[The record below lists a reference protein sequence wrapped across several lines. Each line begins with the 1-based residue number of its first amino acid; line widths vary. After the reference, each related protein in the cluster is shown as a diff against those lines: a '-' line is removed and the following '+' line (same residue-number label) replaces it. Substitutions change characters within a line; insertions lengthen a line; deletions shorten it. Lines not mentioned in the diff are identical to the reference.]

1 MKDTLIE
8 LLGLDP
14 ADAKNRAED
23 LATRLDLTIVLPG
36 GIEYRYPLDGWESA
50 REKLSGRFRG
60 DNRHPTWQQSPILIE
75 AQLPSLLSVLIST
88 DKAEAASWAIA
99 AAHHASNS
107 VPAARLCGMTII
119 WTGMQYQIFCR
130 GQGGH

>member
-1 MKDTLIE
+1 MEHALTE
-8 LLGLDP
+8 LLGMMP
-14 ADAKNRAED
+14 ADAKQRAED

-36 GIEYRYPLDGWESA
+36 EIEHRYPLDGWESA

-88 DKAEAASWAIA
+88 DKAEAAPWVIA

-119 WTGMQYQIFCR
+119 WTGMQYRIFCR
-130 GQGGH
+130 ARGGH